1 MAVQMFTLVRPAV
14 FQEYDDSL
22 SVVEVEEDVSLR
34 HDQIQ
39 SLTEE
44 FSQCIHTL
52 FPGGDVEIL
61 DVQID
66 NGQLTVTVGSTVLF
80 TPEQIE
86 DIESEFDAWFVE
98 EARSCSGGS
107 APRTRQSLRLSA
119 EPWLFYL
126 IPHQRWI
133 VLSYPPI
140 N

>member
-1 MAVQMFTLVRPAV
+1 MAVQMFTIVRPAV
-14 FQEYDDSL
+14 FQEYDDSE

-66 NGQLTVTVGSTVLF
+66 NGQLTVIVGSIVLF

-86 DIESEFDAWFVE
+86 DIENEFDAWFVE
-98 EARSCSGGS
+98 EL
-107 APRTRQSLRLSA
+107 APT
-119 EPWLFYL
+119 WLFCL

-133 VLSYPPI
+133 VLSYRPI